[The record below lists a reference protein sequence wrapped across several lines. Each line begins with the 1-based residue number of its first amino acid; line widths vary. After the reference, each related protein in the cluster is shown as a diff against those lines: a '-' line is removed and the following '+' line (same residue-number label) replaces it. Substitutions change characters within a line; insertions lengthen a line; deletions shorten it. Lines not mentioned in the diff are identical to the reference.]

1 MSSSNHTHKAH
12 NFRLP
17 KSPQD
22 LSKISNDIISR
33 PMGGSVV
40 ARLGNGVLIK
50 YGGWDLA
57 EEVLCTRFARDKT
70 SLPVPRILHHP
81 GSLYRRENWADT
93 SPGAYFFRIPSV
105 WYFCVEEVRGVSL
118 DTVVDTMST
127 KQHED
132 VAEQLKSILSAM
144 QVLKPKTLGSVT
156 GGSYRNMMC
165 VPPLLQP
172 KQAFSTMAE
181 FRDYIHFLMT
191 QCGRPQQE
199 IDELL
204 ACIPLNCG
212 FRFAHGD
219 LLPKNIMVDGS
230 KITGI
235 IDWQNAGFW
244 PDFWEYCRMH
254 DSNFETRGWSKVL
267 KIVFPGEGRPKEVQ
281 AIHRMLINCSW
292 FLF

>member
-1 MSSSNHTHKAH
+1 
-12 NFRLP
+12 
-17 KSPQD
+17 
-22 LSKISNDIISR
+22 
-33 PMGGSVV
+33 
-40 ARLGNGVLIK
+40 
-50 YGGWDLA
+50 
-57 EEVLCTRFARDKT
+57 
-70 SLPVPRILHHP
+70 
-81 GSLYRRENWADT
+81 
-93 SPGAYFFRIPSV
+93 
-105 WYFCVEEVRGVSL
+105 
-118 DTVVDTMST
+118 MST

-165 VPPLLQP
+165 VPPPLQP

-181 FRDYIHFLMT
+181 FH
-191 QCGRPQQE
+191 
-199 IDELL
+199 ELL

-292 FLF
+292 FLS